1 MLTEEEKKAQLAH
14 LNPIQKLKRLYEM
27 QQVAREEHDLAV
39 QRLKSH
45 KELRKQK
52 EESSLLQK
60 YAISPEEQ
68 RILDERHARLKKE
81 KEERQRKLHVLGRQI
96 KSAAIGA
103 EKQGIFIGQQSGK
116 LASSLVG
123 RPDIYR
129 KFERSYR
136 SLNPYSKHRRK
147 GRSRGYGF

>member
-39 QRLKSH
+39 HRLKAH

-52 EESSLLQK
+52 EEISLFQK

-68 RILDERHARLKKE
+68 RILDVRHAKLKKE
-81 KEERQRKLHVLGRQI
+81 KDERKRKLHEIGQKI
-96 KSAAIGA
+96 KSAAVGA
-103 EKQGIFIGQQSGK
+103 ERQAVFVGQQSGK
-116 LASSLVG
+116 LASAVVG

-136 SLNPYSKHRRK
+136 TLNPYSRHRRK
-147 GRSRGYGF
+147 RRY